1 VERIKIYNI
10 SNKMENIS
18 TKIDSKGL
26 AKMPDEVLLKIMSY
40 LDIKSLLK
48 CSQLSKRLRIISFDE
63 TLWVKIILSEGQMV
77 PSEFIKFVLENGC
90 KYLSLRKIMLTGTI
104 ALETL
109 VGSKKA
115 CFLTHEFW
123 I

>member
-1 VERIKIYNI
+1 
-10 SNKMENIS
+10 MENIS

-26 AKMPDEVLLKIMSY
+26 ANMPDEVLLKIMSY

-48 CSQLSKRLRIISFDE
+48 CGQLSKRLRIISFDE

-77 PSEFIKFVLENGC
+77 PTEFIKFVLENGC